1 MNAGKTVF
9 AQILEHLPRY
19 EIDKF
24 VKEYEGNRRV
34 RRFPCYDQF
43 LCLAYAQLTY
53 RESLRDIETCLNS
66 HHEKLYHIGFR
77 GQISRSTMDDAGE
90 IRDYRIYQDFA
101 YQLISIARKLYQNEE
116 LAIELAIDLAYSLFA
131 FDSTTIDL
139 CLSLFPWAHFRKTK
153 ATIKMHT
160 LLDLRG
166 SIPTFI
172 SLTAGKVHDVNVL
185 DILPLEKDAVI
196 AIDRG
201 YVDFTRLYTVNLF
214 PAFFVI
220 RAKSN
225 FRCRRLNS
233 QKVDKTLGLRSD
245 QRIVLTTKKSRA
257 AYPEALRRV
266 SYVDLDTKKRFVY
279 LTNIFTVS
287 AITVAD
293 IYKQRW
299 QVELFFRWIKQHL
312 RIKTFYGTSRNAVK
326 TQIWIAV
333 SIYLLVAILRK
344 RLHLPGNLHT
354 ILQILEVNIFE
365 KRPIIQIVK
374 DAYKQE
380 PEPSLCSQLN
390 LFRCI

>member
-19 EIDKF
+19 EFDKF

-53 RESLRDIETCLNS
+53 RESLRDIATCLNS

-77 GQISRSTMDDAGE
+77 GQISRSTMARAGE
-90 IRDYRIYQDFA
+90 KRDCQIYQDFA
-101 YQLISIARKLYQNEE
+101 YHLISIARKLYQNEE
-116 LAIELAIDLAYSLFA
+116 LAIDLDYSLYA

-153 ATIKMHT
+153 AAIKMHT
-160 LLDLRG
+160 FLDLRG

-172 SLTAGKVHDVNVL
+172 SLTTGKVHDVNVL
-185 DILPLEKDAVI
+185 DILPLEKDSVI

-201 YVDFTRLYTVNLF
+201 YTDFSRLYALNLF

-257 AYPEALRRV
+257 AYPETLRRV

-312 RIKTFYGTSRNAVK
+312 KIKTFYGTSPNAVK
-326 TQIWIAV
+326 TQIWIAI
-333 SIYLLVAILRK
+333 SIYLLVAILKK
-344 RLHLPGNLHT
+344 RLGLPGSLHT

-365 KRPIIQIVK
+365 KKPIIQIVK

-380 PEPSLCSQLN
+380 PEPSLCNQLN
-390 LFRCI
+390 LFNS

>member
-1 MNAGKTVF
+1 MNTGKTVF

-19 EIDKF
+19 EFDKY
-24 VKEYEGNRRV
+24 VRKYKGNHRV
-34 RRFPCYDQF
+34 RKFSCYDQF
-43 LCLAYAQLTY
+43 LCLGFAQITY

-77 GQISRSTMDDAGE
+77 GQISRSTLADANE
-90 IRDYRIYQDFA
+90 KRDCLIYQDLA
-101 YQLISIARKLYQNEE
+101 YHLISIAKKLYQNEE
-116 LAIELAIDLAYSLFA
+116 LAIDLDYSLYA

-153 ATIKMHT
+153 AAIKMHT
-160 LLDLRG
+160 FLDLRG

-172 SLTAGKVHDVNVL
+172 SLTTGKIHDVNIL

-196 AIDRG
+196 AMDRG
-201 YVDFTRLYTVNLF
+201 YTDFSRLYALNLF

-225 FRCRRLNS
+225 LRFRRLYS
-233 QKVDKTLGLRSD
+233 REVDKTLGLRSD
-245 QRIVLTTKKSRA
+245 QTIILTVKKSRD
-257 AYPEALRRV
+257 AYPDTLRRV
-266 SYVDLDTKKRFVY
+266 SYVDLEKNKRYVY

-287 AITVAD
+287 AKTVAD

-312 RIKTFYGTSRNAVK
+312 RIKTFYGTSTNAVK

-333 SIYLLVAILRK
+333 SIYLLVAILKK
-344 RLHLPGNLHT
+344 RLNLPGSLHT
-354 ILQILEVNIFE
+354 ILQILEVNIFD
-365 KRPIIQIVK
+365 KRSIIQIVK

-380 PEPSLCSQLN
+380 PESVLCNQLN
-390 LFRCI
+390 LFNS

>member
-19 EIDKF
+19 EFDKF
-24 VKEYEGNRRV
+24 VKKYKGNHRV
-34 RRFPCYDQF
+34 RKFPCYDQF

-77 GQISRSTMDDAGE
+77 GQISRSTMARAGE
-90 IRDYRIYQDFA
+90 MRDCQIYQDFA
-101 YQLISIARKLYQNEE
+101 YHLISITRKLYQNED
-116 LAIELAIDLAYSLFA
+116 LAIDLDYSLYA

-153 ATIKMHT
+153 AAIKMHT

-172 SLTAGKVHDVNVL
+172 SLTTGKVHDVNVL
-185 DILPLEKDAVI
+185 DILPLEKDSVI

-201 YVDFTRLYTVNLF
+201 YIDFSRLYALNLF

-245 QRIVLTTKKSRA
+245 QSIFLTTKKSRA
-257 AYPEALRRV
+257 AYPETLRRV

-287 AITVAD
+287 AITIAN

-312 RIKTFYGTSRNAVK
+312 RIKSFYGTSPNAVK
-326 TQIWIAV
+326 TQIWIAI
-333 SIYLLVAILRK
+333 SIYLLVAILKK
-344 RLHLPGNLHT
+344 RLDLPGSLHT

-365 KRPIIQIVK
+365 KKPIIQIVK

-380 PEPSLCSQLN
+380 PEPSLCNQLN
-390 LFRCI
+390 LFNS

>member
-19 EIDKF
+19 EFDKL
-24 VKEYEGNRRV
+24 VKKYKGNRRV

-77 GQISRSTMDDAGE
+77 GQISRSTMARAGE
-90 IRDYRIYQDFA
+90 KRDCQIYQDFA
-101 YQLISIARKLYQNEE
+101 YHLISIARKLYQNEE
-116 LAIELAIDLAYSLFA
+116 LAIDLDYSLYA

-153 ATIKMHT
+153 AAIKMHT

-172 SLTAGKVHDVNVL
+172 SLTTGKVHDVNVL
-185 DILPLEKDAVI
+185 DILPLEKDSVI

-201 YVDFTRLYTVNLF
+201 YTDFSRLYALNLF

-257 AYPEALRRV
+257 AYPETLRRV

-279 LTNIFTVS
+279 MTNIFTVS

-312 RIKTFYGTSRNAVK
+312 RIKTFYGTSPNAVK
-326 TQIWIAV
+326 TQIWIAI
-333 SIYLLVAILRK
+333 SIYLLVAILKK
-344 RLHLPGNLHT
+344 RLDLPGSLHT

-365 KRPIIQIVK
+365 KKPIIQIVK

-380 PEPSLCSQLN
+380 PELSLCNQLN
-390 LFRCI
+390 LFNS